1 MPSGDPEAGAG
12 AGEDDKISPQFLES
26 FNAEKAAIEKT
37 IDGVR
42 AATGAIFTTRRSP
55 RVRTPCQLSAEFV

>member
-55 RVRTPCQLSAEFV
+55 RARTPCQLSAEFV